1 MGKAIAAGFVGLAAI
16 AYPIAVYIG
25 LSRFGLA
32 RISWA
37 IVACAVLL
45 AGLRWLSRGRRGFA
59 PLLLP
64 PVVIAFLAMAGWK
77 FHEPRLLLA
86 TPSLINVALLVSFGQ
101 SLWFAPPMVER
112 FARLAEPSLSESEVT
127 YCRQVTKVWCGFFAF
142 NAIVAGGLAWA
153 APLAWWATY
162 TGLISYVL
170 VGLLMTA
177 EYMLRKRRFQKFG
190 TGPHDRFLA
199 LFLSTKSSQP

>member
-32 RISWA
+32 RITWA
-37 IVACAVLL
+37 IVACAVLM
-45 AGLRWLSRGRRGFA
+45 AGLRWLSQGRRDFL

-64 PVVIAFLAMAGWK
+64 PAAVALLAIAGWK
-77 FHEPRLLLA
+77 FHEARLLLA

-112 FARLAEPSLSESEVT
+112 FARLTEPSLSHAEVA
-127 YCRQVTKVWCGFFAF
+127 YCRQVTKVWCWFFAC
-142 NAIVAGGLAWA
+142 NAIVAGSLAWA
-153 APLAWWATY
+153 APMAWWAAY
-162 TGLISYVL
+162 TGIISYVVVGVL
-170 VGLLMTA
+170 VTA
-177 EYMLRKRRFQKFG
+177 EYVVRKRRFQKFG
-190 TGPHDRFLA
+190 SGPHDRFLA
-199 LFLSTKSSQP
+199 LFLSTKTSQP